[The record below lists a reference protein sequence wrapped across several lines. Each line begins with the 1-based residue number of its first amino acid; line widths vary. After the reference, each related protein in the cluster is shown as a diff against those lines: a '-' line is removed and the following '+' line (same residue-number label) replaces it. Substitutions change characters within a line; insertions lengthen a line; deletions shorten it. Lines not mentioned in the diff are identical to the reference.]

1 MNMNSKMTVYMVV
14 AVALGYLLVSTVPNT
29 LMPPRMEAL
38 RSPTEDEQILGAK
51 PEMEV
56 QESEAKLLSQP
67 TIRDSVSQ
75 IGFWLVDLLI
85 AFGVY
90 FIARRRLA

>member
-1 MNMNSKMTVYMVV
+1 MNMNAKMTMYMVV

-29 LMPPRMEAL
+29 LMPPRMEVL

-51 PEMEV
+51 PEMEI
-56 QESEAKLLSQP
+56 QGSEDKLQSQP
-67 TIRDSVSQ
+67 TIWDSVSQ
-75 IGFWLVDLLI
+75 IGFWFVDLLI

-90 FIARRRLA
+90 FIARRRLV

>member
-1 MNMNSKMTVYMVV
+1 MNMNSKITVYMVV

-29 LMPPRMEAL
+29 LMPPRMEEL

-51 PEMEV
+51 PKMEI
-56 QESEAKLLSQP
+56 QGSETKLLGQP
-67 TIRDSVSQ
+67 TIWDSVSQ

-90 FIARRRLA
+90 FIARRKVV

>member
-1 MNMNSKMTVYMVV
+1 MNSKMTVYMVV

-51 PEMEV
+51 PEM
-56 QESEAKLLSQP
+56 
-67 TIRDSVSQ
+67 R
-75 IGFWLVDLLI
+75 
-85 AFGVY
+85 
-90 FIARRRLA
+90 